1 MKWGFL
7 SVPDEVWDGVL
18 DSNETQSI
26 TGRIIFD
33 GTANNMHVYVDYDD
47 FVPLGL
53 AATTKKT
60 ATISPSALSGDDYA
74 AYMNDVR
81 NQEEAYKASLL
92 AE

>member
-1 MKWGFL
+1 LKWGFL
-7 SVPDEVWDGVL
+7 RVPDEVWDGVL

-47 FVPLGL
+47 FVPLSL
-53 AATTKKT
+53 TATTKKT
-60 ATISPSALSGDDYA
+60 ATILPNALSGDDYA